1 MRNIMRVL
9 NLIFWLG
16 VWLIISVTG
25 NAFEKLDLASL
36 DLTSLDLALHDIS
49 AQFGKLFGIGVI
61 CLIFG
66 LPIDNR
72 ISRKVKTKAS
82 EYFTPD

>member
-16 VWLIISVTG
+16 VWLIISITW

-36 DLTSLDLALHDIS
+36 DLTSLDLALRDIS
-49 AQFGKLFGIGVI
+49 SQFGKLFGAAVI

-72 ISRKVKTKAS
+72 IRRKVKTKAS
-82 EYFTPD
+82 EYFVPD